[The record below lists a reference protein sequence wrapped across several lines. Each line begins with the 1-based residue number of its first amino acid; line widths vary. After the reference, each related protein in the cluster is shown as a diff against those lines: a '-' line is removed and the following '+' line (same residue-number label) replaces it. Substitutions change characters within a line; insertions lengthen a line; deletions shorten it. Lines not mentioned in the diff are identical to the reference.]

1 MTWLTASE
9 LAGLPGMPNSEF
21 RTRARLVELA
31 VPSRLRAARGGGREY
46 DCGAP
51 SIPAE
56 TRQALLLLAVQQAP
70 GLPIPPATAVAEA
83 TPVPMPAPAPPRRPP
98 SHSDSQ
104 CADAR
109 AVLMR
114 LVDDLAETCG
124 SVTAATH
131 LLSHQLASGDLSA
144 GLLAAARAA
153 NRKERR
159 EPQRLGV
166 QIQSRTLRAWHKAW
180 QASNWAGL
188 LPAPATSTPLASLPE
203 DVAAVLKGYASAA
216 GSARNLSHVAQR
228 VTLAMGRPL
237 DEWRR
242 LYDQA
247 RRALPKLDKTQLIK
261 ARHKGAERAAKLPF
275 KRRDT
280 SMLKPLDV
288 CLVDGHTFKAK
299 VRHPEHGAPFAPE
312 VTLVMDAAT
321 RKVTGWSVALSES
334 TIAVG
339 DALRHSVGTHGVH
352 AIVYS
357 DNGAGEK
364 AKTFDCP
371 VDGLFARLGCSHP
384 TGIPG
389 HPQGH
394 GLIERSWQTHMIRC
408 ARQFGSYQG
417 GDVDARTL
425 RDVRL
430 ELDREQRAVNR
441 ARETGEVVALST
453 KAPSWAQFIDA
464 VDRAVRDYNNSHRHR
479 ALPKH
484 TEGPNAGKHMT
495 PAEAWDAMLDP
506 GDQVMFD
513 GPALRAVFMPSVL
526 RKAVRGE
533 VAFLNNIYF
542 APELM
547 QVDSQMVSVR
557 YDIHDPHLVQVWT
570 VAGEYVCEARWGANK
585 IAYFPRAVVD
595 MAKEKRVR
603 GIVKRRQ
610 AQIDTAEREL
620 QPTLP
625 TPVDDGLMFPQVQH
639 DATFEAAERLDGA
652 PAEPMRT
659 LGAPGR
665 PSFFEGA
672 ADRYEWLM
680 RHRDAWTDA
689 DRVWLAT
696 YTASDDYRGLH
707 EYFGGRG
714 LAWPD
719 DTDVFNA
726 AG

>member
-1 MTWLTASE
+1 MNWLTASE
-9 LAGLPGMPNSEF
+9 LAGLPGMPSSEF
-21 RTRARLVELA
+21 RTRARLVELG
-31 VPSRLRAARGGGREY
+31 VPSRLRSARGGGREY
-46 DCGAP
+46 DCTAL
-51 SIPAE
+51 PAE
-56 TRQALLLLAVQQAP
+56 TRQAVLLLTVNQAP
-70 GLPIPPATAVAEA
+70 TLPASSNAAAAVATKA
-83 TPVPMPAPAPPRRPP
+83 SVPAVASPRRPP
-98 SHSDSQ
+98 SHADSQ

-114 LVDDLAETCG
+114 LMDDLAETCG
-124 SVTAATH
+124 SVTAAAE
-131 LLSHQLASGDLSA
+131 LLSHQLASGDLSSN
-144 GLLAAARAA
+144 LLAAARAA

-159 EPQRLGV
+159 EPQGLGV
-166 QIQSRTLRAWHKAW
+166 QIQPRTLRAWHKAW
-180 QASNWAGL
+180 QADNWAGL
-188 LPAPATSTPLASLPE
+188 LPAPTTSTPLAALPE

-228 VTLAMGRPL
+228 VTLSLGRPL

-261 ARHKGAERAAKLPF
+261 ARHRGAERAAKLPF

-321 RKVTGWSVALSES
+321 RKVTGWSAALSES

-394 GLIERSWQTHMIRC
+394 GLIERSWQTHMIKC

-441 ARETGEVVALST
+441 ARETGEVVPLSH

-464 VDRAVRDYNNSHRHR
+464 VDQAVRDYNTTHRHR

-484 TEGPNAGKHMT
+484 IEGPNAGKHMT

-506 GDQVMFD
+506 ADQVMFD
-513 GPALRAVFMPSVL
+513 APALRAVFMPSVL

-547 QVDSQMVSVR
+547 QVDGEMVSVR

-585 IAYFPRAVVD
+585 IDYFPRAVVD

-610 AQIDTAEREL
+610 AQIETAEREL

-625 TPVDDGLMFPQVQH
+625 APVDDGLRFPLPQR
-639 DATFEAAERLDGA
+639 AAELEAVERLDTA
-652 PAEPMRT
+652 PTNQLAAGPVR
-659 LGAPGR
+659 PG
-665 PSFFEGA
+665 FFEGA

-680 RHRDAWTDA
+680 RHREAWTA
-689 DRVWLAT
+689 DDSAWLAT
-696 YTASDDYRGLH
+696 YTASDDYQGLA
-707 EYFGGRG
+707 EYFAGRG